1 MTGLKDEVDIL
12 VGIAQIIAI
21 FVGGSWAYFN
31 FVRRR
36 TLHRRAELNIHA
48 DVLPSDNPTIL
59 RVAIMF
65 RNTGLAVVRL
75 ESDAKVCRLF
85 AVSGRH
91 PAGTAN
97 IDWGE
102 RLATIPILNDHRWV
116 EAQETI
122 NDEHLIALPDLK
134 DGIQYRAYKVI
145 AFVAAQKRPLRRS
158 TIGWTAVAVGSL
170 EPILKPDEE

>member
-48 DVLPSDNPTIL
+48 DVLPSDNPTLL

-65 RNTGLAVVRL
+65 RNTGLAVVRF
-75 ESDAKVCRLF
+75 ESDAQVCRLF
-85 AVSGRH
+85 AVSRRH
-91 PAGTAN
+91 PAETASM
-97 IDWGE
+97 DWGE
-102 RLATIPILNDHRWV
+102 RIATIPILNDHRWV

-122 NDEHLIALPDLK
+122 NDEHLIAIPESK

-145 AFVAAQKRPLRRS
+145 AFVTAQKRPLRRS

-170 EPILKPDEE
+170 EPILRPGGE